1 MEKNKRGQFYL
12 IAILIIIAIF
22 VGFITV
28 ANYIRQDT
36 NVDIRGLEEEIQIE
50 RRNVLDYVFSNP
62 LSDTQINSIF
72 TNFSEEFIKKI
83 GDDKDIIFIFGK
95 PTSIQLVG
103 NQLEDTL
110 ISYNVGES
118 FVNLKKGEFKIDL
131 IVSINPIVLEI
142 DGNQYSFELLDGQ
155 NIYYL
160 IKYNYN
166 EEVYIING

>member
-110 ISYNVGES
+110 ISYNVGGS
-118 FVNLKKGEFKIDL
+118 
-131 IVSINPIVLEI
+131 IVLEI